1 MDEVSRKYANTFFC
15 LGYACLLL
23 GFLIANTH
31 FPVPDIFKSFFIL
44 LGTVFV
50 IIKMLVFD
58 KVVFNSKFIKL
69 VIWISMLI
77 VISIIST
84 IKSSYSILTLDIIFI
99 LAANKVDFEKILKTF
114 IITNSF
120 MLIIMF
126 GLSQLGIIHDRLI
139 FRGNQIRHTFGYG
152 WPTDLVSLISFIFM
166 ADLYITLKNKK
177 NVMSHIF
184 FYLIVDALL
193 YFTTYAR
200 LNCVIIIFI
209 SILGIWFQFK
219 PNGYL
224 FFRKKEWVLKLAFF
238 LCALISYIIVSSY
251 MKNPFSP
258 FFNALNDF
266 TSNRLSIVYIG
277 INSFGYTL
285 FGDKIYSQD
294 FLTNIHSSW
303 FFVDST
309 YYSFFLIYGVILF
322 ILVGVSYY
330 LVVKKM
336 LTQNEYIIPIFL
348 LVICIA
354 SLIEFH
360 FYWINYNV
368 FLLSVFA
375 RMKEAVSISS

>member
-1 MDEVSRKYANTFFC
+1 
-15 LGYACLLL
+15 
-23 GFLIANTH
+23 
-31 FPVPDIFKSFFIL
+31 
-44 LGTVFV
+44 
-50 IIKMLVFD
+50 
-58 KVVFNSKFIKL
+58 
-69 VIWISMLI
+69 
-77 VISIIST
+77 
-84 IKSSYSILTLDIIFI
+84 
-99 LAANKVDFEKILKTF
+99 
-114 IITNSF
+114 
-120 MLIIMF
+120 
-126 GLSQLGIIHDRLI
+126 
-139 FRGNQIRHTFGYG
+139 
-152 WPTDLVSLISFIFM
+152 
-166 ADLYITLKNKK
+166 
-177 NVMSHIF
+177 
-184 FYLIVDALL
+184 
-193 YFTTYAR
+193 
-200 LNCVIIIFI
+200 
-209 SILGIWFQFK
+209 
-219 PNGYL
+219 
-224 FFRKKEWVLKLAFF
+224 
-238 LCALISYIIVSSY
+238 